1 MAHVYGHAR
10 PLWGI
15 QQLKDFWKWEG
26 HPWNVDVP
34 KDYKGIYPTESQ
46 WEARY
51 GKPESFQMSVPG
63 AAGLRQVSKQIAGSG
78 QVGNPRGYV
87 TTGGVPVRGV
97 DVGPSRNIPVPTSD
111 ISGWPGQGRGE
122 TQEAQMARIRRRHQG
137 AHDYPGALSRG
148 DFGMY
153 GQAERDIAA
162 GKFAPE
168 EADDMEKLL
177 RYMFMSEL
185 MAGMAGGEPPTP
197 YTVQAGP
204 AARAFPTM
212 PSM

>member
-1 MAHVYGHAR
+1 MAHTLWHKVWEHKNNPFLATGKHQVLDPLNLPYR
-10 PLWGI
+10 PGLAEEPPIFNPSGI
-15 QQLKDFWKWEG
+15 
-26 HPWNVDVP
+26 
-34 KDYKGIYPTESQ
+34 
-46 WEARY
+46 
-51 GKPESFQMSVPG
+51 PG
-63 AAGLRQVSKQIAGSG
+63 RASLRQIAGDIGSASQSLSDTG
-78 QVGNPRGYV
+78 VG
-87 TTGGVPVRGV
+87 
-97 DVGPSRNIPVPTSD
+97 
-111 ISGWPGQGRGE
+111 GWPGQGRGE
-122 TQEAQMARIRRRHQG
+122 TQEAQMAKIRRRHQG

-153 GQAERDIAA
+153 GQAQRDIAA
-162 GKFAPE
+162 GKFAQE
-168 EADDMEKLL
+168 DEDDMEKLL